1 MESLTLA
8 NETIEA
14 EVLPGLGAR
23 LHRLR
28 AFGHDL
34 LRTPPDLGAYER
46 EPFFWGSYTMAPWC
60 NRVSTERTVVGTR
73 VVALTPNFP
82 DGSAIH
88 GQVYRAAWE
97 TDDGLTD
104 TSATTRVRGGGD
116 EWPWEYELAQSVVL
130 SGSTLSLGLTLENRS
145 VDPMPGGLGF
155 HPWFRKPIRV
165 AIHANRVHSTNLD
178 SETQPKPVSG
188 PLDRRQ
194 LTEMPDDLDATWTD
208 VDDPAV
214 ELAWPDLRVRATMRI
229 AGPSVFVVA
238 ASPAGLDAVA
248 VEPQTHAPQGL
259 RRMVNGEPGALVTLP
274 PGHRIHLEV
283 TLAFERD

>member
-34 LRTPPDLGAYER
+34 LRTPPDLTTYAR
-46 EPFFWGSYTMAPWC
+46 EPFFWGSYPMAPWC

-97 TDDGLTD
+97 TDDGMTD
-104 TSATTRVRGGGD
+104 TSRHDPCARRRGRMAVGIRGGPVGGP
-116 EWPWEYELAQSVVL
+116 ERARRCR
-130 SGSTLSLGLTLENRS
+130 SG
-145 VDPMPGGLGF
+145 
-155 HPWFRKPIRV
+155 
-165 AIHANRVHSTNLD
+165 
-178 SETQPKPVSG
+178 
-188 PLDRRQ
+188 
-194 LTEMPDDLDATWTD
+194 
-208 VDDPAV
+208 
-214 ELAWPDLRVRATMRI
+214 
-229 AGPSVFVVA
+229 
-238 ASPAGLDAVA
+238 
-248 VEPQTHAPQGL
+248 
-259 RRMVNGEPGALVTLP
+259 
-274 PGHRIHLEV
+274 
-283 TLAFERD
+283 